1 MKKEQQN
8 KLTYMNI
15 KQHIQTLVFSFLLLL
30 AGGIVNSAWG
40 ATKVKYHIL
49 TKPFTVMNYNNTGVF
64 EYRSNIRVEAL
75 LCESEETTIGLPEQ
89 FISPLATNF
98 RYWTATKSDATKK
111 QQPLYDYGHG
121 TKIINVK
128 YDIYLCTAE
137 NKYACFEG
145 DSIPKGSPVGSY
157 TDIYVT
163 YDYINDDKS
172 VGYKNGILELDGG
185 TDYNV
190 SIMNGVEKFMCYNR
204 SRNNRVANAQ
214 SAGLSGEDLASDE
227 FVKPQDGTAAN
238 QLGWNYSKWGPQ
250 GLFAG
255 FMFTGEDPYNI
266 TIMTSYK
273 GDQLHITDGITGV
286 DDKKATVKPYAGSS
300 IMIKIGTASL
310 WFDASN
316 NKHYKIFSGC
326 NSEKDWTDAK
336 YKELH
341 DYYWAPEQEG
351 NRYDD
356 WVGFYRSE
364 SPTLSTFALLPN
376 KAKGGY
382 MFVGSKLNQNNT
394 QQQPQPNTANYY
406 SYYDNYDKETG
417 VPRRSQPY
425 FKLQSLGSAYATNF
439 YEIKEYTVYVKTHGS
454 GTTLS
459 TTMKWSD
466 ARLNDNPADHVP
478 EALKRKY
485 CSYTAYS
492 DAACTVPAN
501 TFKAIQDA
509 NNDMKIYLKYAV
521 SESMPFETL
530 PAGGSS
536 DSYKNA
542 RWYTM
547 RMDGVA
553 NPKYIAYNDGEGKVV
568 VTDDYGN
575 PKGSNTQSQIHQG
588 ENSAEAMVAFMGDP
602 YELKIL
608 NRKACEDATGN
619 RFIGCDTGSAADT
632 GLTTN
637 KAGSSDI
644 STWEIVYESIGETG
658 MLLRQ
663 FGTAATPKY
672 IGLGDATNNKP
683 VTYSAT
689 ESRIKVVEL
698 EEVTYTYHI
707 MRNDAGDIAVKAS
720 ATHDIGKMLNSWMDI
735 PDIIRS
741 PFLSTATV
749 TYYASLADAKAET
762 NAITN
767 APYDYSTNDDIYVRY
782 DVSISGSTY
791 NVRLNNEY
799 IYTDGTDIIK
809 NKPLLDDG
817 DKDDGAFQWLLD
829 YSDPYHMTIKNV
841 GKGAFVNV
849 AFSDGASISWDS
861 ETKSY
866 FVAKSGAIAGT
877 YEVMAATGD
886 GTDASV
892 TYYNIGR
899 PSANTVKLY
908 SNSSYIHGN
917 AVLRFQL
924 IGTDATRITYHL
936 IDKKGKDLLQA
947 TTRQTT
953 TDAPDFPPEYYSPL
967 VSAYHYYA
975 LSSFDIDGDTYT
987 LKPAQSELPSVSG
1000 NEHIYVTYDV
1010 NDLVNLKAGQL
1021 YLMKYEAGETF
1032 HQEDGSD
1039 GVNPTAQKAIYP
1051 YVNGDGNF
1059 FVYGQEQ
1066 YELQQQGASSTRT
1079 RWAWYVESNV
1089 EGAPKGDPYHVTI
1102 KSRQTEQYPIVNY
1115 SEYNA
1120 YFMTYKPD
1128 DYTEVITT
1136 LGWPGMNSE
1145 TATEYMVL
1153 GSAGQYQLVTTNE
1166 IGGSRYVVDSFE
1178 QYWKTFDTIKKKI
1191 YGSSTENDN
1200 DPIIIPNDVTKG
1212 GKTLRNYLK
1221 EDLRWHSYE
1230 KWAYAKRWNG
1240 YNNGYSSEVGT
1251 HEKKKGWEK
1260 VEHWYQTV
1268 DMGEGYFDF
1277 VKTSIDPV
1285 LILLDQHGFEIMR
1298 KPLPSSPDDPEKEA
1312 KYAAI
1317 RPYNSPMVKE
1327 YAFWATAKKRTGL
1340 HQYYALADRIGG
1352 DDFTST
1358 DLTNLPPYGSKN
1370 VLDKKGNLN
1379 DQYVTYI
1386 VKEEY
1391 ALTYTPSDKSAKP
1404 FLIEQG
1410 TKYASTSDGTTITKI
1425 NVPTGGMK
1433 KFITD
1438 ALFTTQNE
1446 WYVKPNATIDTEMGY
1461 GDVQHTWTDHDPTD
1475 SKKWKNKN
1483 PNAYDHYLFKDAR
1496 AASYISAPKALTDS
1510 LGYFSFSNGFDPYN
1524 IQIESVQAS
1533 AKFMK
1538 TNANGAE
1545 LNEGSI
1551 IGSYPATPGTI
1562 VMGDNTTIIDPKP
1575 KWYDSRNL
1583 SVTNATFMAVQD
1595 AAGNMQLMPR
1605 FDHATRMSEFG
1616 TLIAPTDAQ
1625 VATTYTKL
1633 YRPVVYHYLII
1644 DNEGHESLR
1653 YKAGGDMTP
1662 QTPDH
1667 FQSPLATNF
1676 TYYATASYDSG
1687 TGKYSGITNEIE
1699 GSLDGATLTDN
1710 KVYVRYEYNE
1720 ESDDLNMLKGN
1731 WLTMQLNEKN
1741 TIYNSGIKQGTD
1753 KPSPVD
1759 SNAKAWQ
1766 WKFLETPQ
1774 STPDPYALYIYNRSQ
1789 TAGTK
1794 AIANRFALLSHSAG
1808 DYALAEAGLGTY
1820 TYQFLNG
1827 SGMNESTDASIIV
1840 ESDFTPTAGT
1850 FDGTKSQVILTDE
1863 VSHTFIYKVYTNDG
1877 VNAIDASQTQETVIS
1892 NDWKPELPEAARTPL
1907 LNMDQYRYYEATTD
1921 TVGKSLSVLYGLYDD
1936 LVYTRYTA
1944 YNPNVS
1950 SYLVPNVRN
1959 ATNVNPVAPGV
1970 GSNDA
1975 PVGLDGKRPYNIYW
1989 HPDKIMKSNGTS
2001 ITSENDKVLQY
2012 TAPYEWEF
2020 EGDDPYAIKI
2030 KSVGESINKYIHK
2043 ASDTGTNLDA
2053 EATTFM
2059 LLNKDGYDYG
2069 VFAITGD
2076 ASKMLSGNGNTLTTD
2091 APTEFI
2097 PFALST
2103 YKVIYH
2109 LMIKNIGSETGV
2121 IIPYR
2126 EKSTDPYDPEHPEL
2140 LWTKIKEGTTLR
2152 DLTTKNTSGGEEGHI
2167 AGDQY
2172 QLGASLTAIDGL
2184 DHTTVGALGKRDSI
2198 YCADGGHISLGDAFE
2213 VPQAFYRP
2221 NVSYDFYV
2229 EGVYN
2234 HASGEAPDETMN
2246 ALYKGLK
2253 MTNMGEDN
2261 GLLGKIVFVNI
2272 VYNFMGG
2279 LDTNSGSDFVESV
2292 SQNKWYTFE
2301 TSGATPM
2308 MADYTTM
2315 NGLKTVSGY
2324 ATHYTN
2330 DYLWTPVGDPYGF
2343 KMYNRYMYKNL
2354 GEKKVMSTSGF
2365 VNNEPIVMVE
2375 DNAENPYVPHKP
2387 ANSVYEL
2394 LAINTTTSGYFR
2406 IHPVVNKE
2414 GTQFYM
2420 RNYVSDG
2427 TGEIKLNTAP
2437 TDFTFGLS
2445 EEVMNP
2451 YYQAAGYIGGLNPAG
2466 KAAYDIA
2473 AAKKDPLERLM
2484 AIQDVVYN
2492 HDNDGTDSKH
2502 PNYIEHYTPGYYR
2515 LHSQPG
2521 SLGITTPR
2529 YMSGYT
2535 HKTELTPGTG
2545 TELAPVAIPLHF
2557 YEVEKYD
2564 INNPT
2569 FRDLGTANTDYT
2581 ETHATRGDIPLVTVD
2596 KDPASIFHFTGSA
2609 GAIGS
2614 PSVVQLS
2621 TQGLNVIGNKMGT
2634 GEATSYNLLDIG
2646 AGVSLLY
2653 TGTGDSKTFLN
2664 YKQTS
2669 MKYDLKYASA
2679 DIPIESAR
2687 WCLKPVQSETTA
2699 GEGEM
2704 PLTVVTKNGG
2714 DDYYY
2719 TTFYAPFDALLTSA
2733 NDVAYVVETL
2743 PTMTTDKTL
2752 YIMRPKKIGE
2762 SNTTGTYVG
2771 SNQFIPAN
2779 TPVIIRTKNTGGTV
2793 TMALPNTTP
2802 SLAPVSCVFSG
2813 EYLEQMLTQNSSD
2826 YVFVFGRSYTHS
2838 DGFTYNESTGEVTP
2852 SGLEFDKGVGFYK
2865 NANTNRESSE
2875 TQTQWERNNKYVY
2888 ANKVYYRGT
2897 IEEPSSDDALNLD
2910 FENTEYI
2917 PVLFD
2922 DQGVKDMDLQ
2932 PDGTMRLRINDGR
2945 AYDIQG
2951 RCVATEQEVSDSSW
2965 LNNVASGMYIV
2976 NGKKFVIE

>member
-15 KQHIQTLVFSFLLLL
+15 KQHIQTLVFTVLLFLV
-30 AGGIVNSAWG
+30 GGMVNSVSA
-40 ATKVKYHIL
+40 VRYHIL
-49 TKPFTVMNYNNTGVF
+49 TLPFSVAHWNGDGNKW
-64 EYRSNIRVEAL
+64 SDIRVEAL
-75 LCESEETTIGLPEQ
+75 LCESNETTIGLPGQ
-89 FISPLATNF
+89 FKSPLAENF
-98 RYWTATKSDATKK
+98 QYWGSAASTYAS
-111 QQPLYDYGHG
+111 LYDVHAG
-121 TKIINVK
+121 TKIIDVK
-128 YDIYLCTAE
+128 YNIIQCSAG
-137 NKYACFEG
+137 NKYQNLDNPLTVGA
-145 DSIPKGSPVGSY
+145 DVGSY

-163 YDYINDDKS
+163 YDYK
-172 VGYKNGILELDGG
+172 GNGAENNILKLDGG
-185 TDYNV
+185 TAYNV
-190 SIMNGVEKFMCYNR
+190 GFTNGVEKFMCYNR
-204 SRNNRVANAQ
+204 SRNNRVANAN

-227 FVKPQDGTAAN
+227 FVKPQDGTASN
-238 QLGWNYSKWGPQ
+238 QLGWKYSKWGPH

-255 FMFTGEDPYNI
+255 FKFEGNDPYNI
-266 TIMTSYK
+266 TILTSYS
-273 GDQLHITDGITGV
+273 GDQLHITDKITNV
-286 DDKKATVKPYAGSS
+286 DGGGTIKPYAGSS
-300 IMIKIGTASL
+300 IMSKIGAGSL

-316 NKHYKIFSGC
+316 NKHYKILSGC
-326 NSEKDWTDAK
+326 SSEKDWTDAK
-336 YKELH
+336 YKECH
-341 DYYWAPEQEG
+341 DLYWSKSESERAES
-351 NRYDD
+351 
-356 WVGFYRSE
+356 WVGFYRYE

-376 KAKGGY
+376 NKGGY
-382 MFVGSKLNQNNT
+382 MFVGSKLNQNNK
-394 QQQPQPNTANYY
+394 QEQPSGGKYY
-406 SYYDNYDKETG
+406 SYYDNYDNDG
-417 VPRRSQPY
+417 GGRSQPY
-425 FKLQSLGSAYATNF
+425 FRLQSLSSAYPTNF
-439 YEIKEYTVYVKTHGS
+439 YEIKTYTVHIKTHGAVD
-454 GTTLS
+454 GTPKNLS

-466 ARLNDNPADHVP
+466 ARLSDNPADHVP

-485 CSYTAYS
+485 CSYTAYL
-492 DAACTVPAN
+492 DADCTVPAN
-501 TFKAIQDA
+501 TFQAIQAA
-509 NNDMKIYLKYAV
+509 NNGMNIYLKYTV
-521 SESMPFETL
+521 SESMPIKTL
-530 PAGGSS
+530 AADGS
-536 DSYKNA
+536 YENA
-542 RWYTM
+542 QWYTM

-553 NPKYIAYNDGEGKVV
+553 NPKYIAYNNGSGSVV
-568 VTDDYGN
+568 VTDGSGAA
-575 PKGSNTQSQIHQG
+575 KGSNTPSQIHQG

-619 RFIGCDTGSAADT
+619 RFIGCATGSTVETT
-632 GLTTN
+632 GLTTD
-637 KAGSSDI
+637 KTGTLDI

-663 FGTAATPKY
+663 FNTAATPKY

-683 VTYSAT
+683 VIYSAT
-689 ESRIKVVEL
+689 SSRIRVVEL
-698 EEVTYTYHI
+698 DKISYTYHI
-707 MRNDAGDIAVKAS
+707 VRNAEGDIAVKAS
-720 ATHDIGKMLNSWMDI
+720 NSHDVGKVLKSWTDI

-782 DVSISGSTY
+782 NVSISGSTY

-817 DKDDGAFQWLLD
+817 NKDDGAFQWLLD

-1010 NDLVNLKAGQL
+1010 NDLVDLKAGQL
-1021 YLMKYEAGETF
+1021 YLMKYEAGATF
-1032 HQEDGSD
+1032 HQENGSD
-1039 GVNPTAQKAIYP
+1039 GVNPTAQKAVYP

-1066 YELQQQGASSTRT
+1066 YDLQQEGASSTRT

-1089 EGAPKGDPYHVTI
+1089 PGATKGDPYHVTI

-1128 DYTEVITT
+1128 GYSQVITT

-1145 TATEYMVL
+1145 TATEYMIL
-1153 GSAGQYQLVTTNE
+1153 GSEGQYQLVTTNK
-1166 IGGSRYVVDSFE
+1166 IGESRYVVNSFE

-1191 YGSSTENDN
+1191 YGNSKEDDN
-1200 DPIIIPNDVTKG
+1200 DPIIIPNDVMKG
-1212 GKTLRNYLK
+1212 GKTLRAYLE
-1221 EDLRWHSYE
+1221 EDLGWHSYE

-1268 DMGEGYFDF
+1268 NMGQGYFDF

-1298 KPLPSSPDDPEKEA
+1298 KPIPTSSDDPQKEV

-1370 VLDKKGNLN
+1370 VKDKKGNLN

-1410 TKYASTSDGTTITKI
+1410 TKYASTSNGTTITKI
-1425 NVPTGGMK
+1425 NVPAGGMK

-1438 ALFTTQNE
+1438 ASFTTQDE

-1461 GDVQHTWTDHDPTD
+1461 GDVQHTWTDPDPTD

-1483 PNAYDHYLFKDAR
+1483 PNAYDHYKFKDKR
-1496 AASYISAPKALTDS
+1496 VASYISDKVLTDS
-1510 LGYFSFSNGFDPYN
+1510 LGYFAFSNGFDPYN

-1538 TNANGAE
+1538 TNANGAT

-1551 IGSYPATPGTI
+1551 IGSYPDTPGTI
-1562 VMGDNTTIIDPKP
+1562 DMGDNTTIIDPEP

-1633 YRPVVYHYLII
+1633 YRPEVYTYLII
-1644 DNEGHESLR
+1644 DNSGHESLR

-1710 KVYVRYEYNE
+1710 KVYVRYEYDE
-1720 ESDDLNMLKGN
+1720 ENDSYHILKGN

-1741 TIYNSGIKQGTD
+1741 AINDDGEVDVHIKQGTS
-1753 KPSPVD
+1753 KPSTID

-1789 TAGTK
+1789 DAKTK
-1794 AIANRFALLSHSAG
+1794 AIADRFALLSHSAG
-1808 DYALAEAGLGTY
+1808 DYALAKAGRGDY
-1820 TYQFLNG
+1820 DYYFLNG
-1827 SGMNESTDASIIV
+1827 SGMDESTAATIAV
-1840 ESDFTPTAGT
+1840 ESGFTPTAGT
-1850 FDGTKSQVILTDE
+1850 FVGKNSQVKLTDE
-1863 VSHTFIYKVYTNDG
+1863 VQHEFTYKVYTNG
-1877 VNAIDASQTQETVIS
+1877 GANAIDASQTQETVIT
-1892 NDWKPELPEAARTPL
+1892 NDWRPELPEAARTPL
-1907 LNMDQYRYYEATTD
+1907 LNIDQYRYYEAMPTNEAET
-1921 TVGKSLSVLYGLYDD
+1921 LSHLFGLYDD
-1936 LVYTRYTA
+1936 VVYTRYTA
-1944 YNPNVS
+1944 YNPDVTN
-1950 SYLVPNVRN
+1950 YMVPNVRN
-1959 ATNVNPVAPGV
+1959 DKDADIVAPGI

-1975 PVGLDGKRPYNIYW
+1975 PVGLDGKRPYNIIWYNNN
-1989 HPDKIMKSNGTS
+1989 MMQSNGTD
-2001 ITSENDKVLQY
+2001 IEDGGKKVLQA
-2012 TAPYEWEF
+2012 TPAMEWEF
-2020 EGDDPYAIKI
+2020 EGNDPYAIKI
-2030 KSVGESINKYIHK
+2030 KSVGESNNESKKYIHE
-2043 ASDTGTNLDA
+2043 ATTETTEISTD
-2053 EATTFM
+2053 ATTFM
-2059 LLNKDGYDYG
+2059 LLNKDGYKYG
-2069 VFAITGD
+2069 VFTKTGS
-2076 ASKMLSGNGNTLTTD
+2076 AVTGATPVMLSGHGDALTIGD
-2091 APTEFI
+2091 PTQFI

-2109 LMIKNIGSETGV
+2109 LMIKNIDSKIGV
-2121 IIPYR
+2121 VIPYR
-2126 EKSTDPYDPEHPEL
+2126 GPE
-2140 LWTKIKEGTTLR
+2140 TGNAVKDYRIKWGTTLR
-2152 DLTTKNTSGGEEGHI
+2152 DLTTDNDVTGSI
-2167 AGDQY
+2167 PGDYY
-2172 QLGASLTAIDGL
+2172 QLGQSLKSLQTEESGL
-2184 DHTTVGALGKRDSI
+2184 FQRDSI
-2198 YCADGGHISLGDAFE
+2198 YCVDAGHVSLGDAFE
-2213 VPQAFYRP
+2213 VPQEFYRP
-2221 NVSYDFYV
+2221 NVSYDFYI
-2229 EGVYN
+2229 EGVY
-2234 HASGEAPDETMN
+2234 DEHGTAAIDAMN
-2246 ALYKGLK
+2246 AEYKGRK
-2253 MTNMGEDN
+2253 MTNLGEDSR
-2261 GLLGKIVFVNI
+2261 LLGNIVFVNI

-2279 LDTNSGSDFVESV
+2279 LDTNSGSDFVGSV
-2292 SQNKWYTFE
+2292 ADNKWYTFE
-2301 TSGATPM
+2301 TNDVTPM
-2308 MADYTTM
+2308 LAEYSGSLRT
-2315 NGLKTVSGY
+2315 KSGY

-2343 KMYNRYMYKNL
+2343 KMYNRYLHKNI
-2354 GEKKVMSTSGF
+2354 GGTAQVMSTSDRTSGTDIEMLPD
-2365 VNNEPIVMVE
+2365 NETK
-2375 DNAENPYVPHKP
+2375 PYLPV
-2387 ANSVYEL
+2387 NSVYEL
-2394 LAINTTTSGYFR
+2394 LATSSTTAGYFR
-2406 IHPVVNKE
+2406 IHPVANMKDV
-2414 GTQFYM
+2414 TQVYM
-2420 RNYVSDG
+2420 NNNSS
-2427 TGEIKLNTAP
+2427 TGVIELNTVP
-2437 TDFTFGLS
+2437 TDWTFGLS
-2445 EEVMNP
+2445 EEVMKP
-2451 YYQAAGYIGGLNPAG
+2451 YYQTAGYIGGLNSAG
-2466 KAAYDIA
+2466 KAAYDV
-2473 AAKKDPLERLM
+2473 AAKKTDPLEKLM
-2484 AIQDVVYN
+2484 AIQGVVYN
-2492 HDNDGTDSKH
+2492 HDKADNDPD
-2502 PNYIEHYTPGYYR
+2502 NYIVHYKDGYYR

-2521 SLGITTPR
+2521 SSGITTPR

-2535 HKTELTPGTG
+2535 HAIERDVNKDGNESD
-2545 TELAPVAIPLHF
+2545 AIPMHF

-2564 INNPT
+2564 VNNPT
-2569 FRDLGTANTDYT
+2569 FGDLESGQYT
-2581 ETHATRGDIPLVTVD
+2581 TSPATQGDIPLVTVTN
-2596 KDPASIFHFTGSA
+2596 DPASIFRFAEGEGGIT
-2609 GAIGS
+2609 
-2614 PSVVQLS
+2614 LS
-2621 TQGLNVIGNKMGT
+2621 TQGLYVKENKMT
-2634 GEATSYNLLDIG
+2634 ATESYATKFDIVDIG
-2646 AGVSLLY
+2646 AGIVALQQHGGSY
-2653 TGTGDSKTFLN
+2653 FLKYAQN
-2664 YKQTS
+2664 TK
-2669 MKYDLKYASA
+2669 KYDLKFDNTAETV
-2679 DIPIESAR
+2679 ESAR
-2687 WCLKPVQSETTA
+2687 WCMKPVQKSTTK
-2699 GEGEM
+2699 GNGEM
-2704 PLTVVTKNGG
+2704 PLTVTTKNGG

-2733 NDVAYVVETL
+2733 NDVAYVVKDAL
-2743 PTMTTDKTL
+2743 PTMTTNKTL

-2762 SNTTGTYVG
+2762 SNTTGTYAG

-2779 TPVIIRTKNTGGTV
+2779 TPVIIRTKNTGGEV
-2793 TMALPNTTP
+2793 TMALPNATP
-2802 SLAPVSCVFSG
+2802 STPVACVFSG

-2838 DGFTYNESTGEVTP
+2838 NEFRYDDP
-2852 SGLEFDKGVGFYK
+2852 SSGVVIPAGLDFDKGVGFYK
-2865 NANTNRESSE
+2865 NANTDRESNA
-2875 TQTQWERNNKYVY
+2875 TKTLWERNNKYVY
-2888 ANKVYYRGT
+2888 ANKAYYRGA
-2897 IEEPSSDDALNLD
+2897 IAAPGSSLNLD

-2922 DQGVKDMDLQ
+2922 DQGVKDMELQ

-2951 RCVATEQEVSDSSW
+2951 RCVATEQEVSDGSW